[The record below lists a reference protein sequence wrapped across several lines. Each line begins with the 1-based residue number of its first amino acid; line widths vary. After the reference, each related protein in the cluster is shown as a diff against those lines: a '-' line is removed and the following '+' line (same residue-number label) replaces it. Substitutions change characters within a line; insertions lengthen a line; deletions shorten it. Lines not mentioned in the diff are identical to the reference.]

1 MLEPGV
7 ALTDF
12 ALALENALL
21 AFLLSRVPGPAGKL
35 RLWFVVFFS
44 AVALGALLGGI
55 SHGFAPNVWIFD
67 HEVLWSATMISIGL
81 AGLGAWMSAAHLRN
95 CDRARTGE
103 RIVGW
108 TVFLAFVF
116 VVLFVSQDFKYAIF
130 AYLPATL
137 FLLLSF
143 VGWWRRS
150 RQSAAILGSGGVLLT
165 FVAAAIQQSTLS
177 LHPIY
182 MNNNVIYHLVQA
194 VALGMVF
201 VAARA
206 AVSKIVN

>member
-21 AFLLSRVPGPAGKL
+21 AFLLSRVPGPEARL
-35 RLWFVVFFS
+35 RLWFVIFFS

-55 SHGFAPNVWIFD
+55 SHGFSPNVWIMGY
-67 HEVLWSATMISIGL
+67 EVLWRATMICIGV
-81 AGLGAWMSAAHLRN
+81 AGLGAWLSAAHLRN
-95 CDRARTGE
+95 CERARTGE
-103 RIVGW
+103 RVVGW
-108 TVFLAFVF
+108 GVFLAFVF
-116 VVLFVSQDFKYAIF
+116 TVLFISQDFKYAIV

-143 VGWWRRS
+143 IGWWRRS
-150 RQSAAILGSGGVLLT
+150 RQRAAMLGSIGVLLT
-165 FVAAAIQQSTLS
+165 FIAAAIQQSTLS

-194 VALGMVF
+194 IALALVF
-201 VAARA
+201 VGARA
-206 AVSKIVN
+206 AIRKRAD